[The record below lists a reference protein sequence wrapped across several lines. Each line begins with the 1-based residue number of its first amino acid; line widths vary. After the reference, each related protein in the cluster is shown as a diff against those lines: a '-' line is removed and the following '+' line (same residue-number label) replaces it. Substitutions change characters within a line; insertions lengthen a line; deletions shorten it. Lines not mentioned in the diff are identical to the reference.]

1 METAVYVHVPY
12 CATKCHYCDFLSF
25 PLSLGR
31 HAPGE
36 YLRLLETELSLRG
49 RELASG
55 GYNVTTLYIGGG
67 TPTALTCAEL
77 DRLLSSCLRHL
88 PLANPEWTVEVNPGT
103 LDPWKAFVLSRHGVN
118 RVSLGVQD
126 LDNSRLAL
134 LGRTYTAA
142 EACRAF
148 TLCRENF
155 ASVAV
160 DLLAGLP
167 QQAADDFAV
176 TLVKVLEWRPD
187 HVSLYSLKLAEG
199 TPLAAAVASG
209 NLPLPE
215 DDETADMLLA
225 ARELLAEAG
234 YEHYEIAN
242 FALPGHACRHNLVYW
257 LNKPYIGVGLGAHS
271 HWGGKR
277 SANAKTLSAYAAL
290 LDSGLPPVETEW
302 AVTEREAMED
312 TLILGLRL
320 LKGVGFSEFTARHGY
335 DIRRVFAAELEYL
348 LRLGLIEYDFSRIR
362 LAANGINLANEVFT
376 QFISGGQS

>member
-25 PLSLGR
+25 PLSLGS

-36 YLRLLETELSLRG
+36 YLLLLEKELSLRG

-55 GYNVTTLYIGGG
+55 GYSVTTLYIGGG
-67 TPTALTCAEL
+67 TPTALTCVEL
-77 DRLLSSCLRHL
+77 DRLLRSCLHHL

-103 LDPWKAFVLSRHGVN
+103 LDPWKALVLSRHGVN

-126 LDNSRLAL
+126 LDNGRLAL

-142 EACRAF
+142 EARRSF
-148 TLCRENF
+148 DLCRENF
-155 ASVAV
+155 AGVGV

-167 QQAADDFAV
+167 QQTAGDFAV
-176 TLVKVLEWRPD
+176 TLVKVLEWHPE
-187 HVSLYSLKLAEG
+187 HLSLYSLKLEEG

-209 NLPLPE
+209 SLSLPE

-257 LNKPYIGVGLGAHS
+257 LNKPYLGVGLGAHS
-271 HWGGKR
+271 HWRGKR
-277 SANAKTLSAYAAL
+277 LANAKILSDYAGL
-290 LDSGLPPVETEW
+290 LDGGLLPVETEW
-302 AVTEREAMED
+302 AVTERESMED
-312 TLILGLRL
+312 TLMLGLRL
-320 LKGVGFSEFTARHGY
+320 LKGVSFSEFTARHGY
-335 DIRRVFAAELEYL
+335 DLRRVFAAELEYL
-348 LRLGLIEYDFSRIR
+348 LALGLIEYDSSRIR
-362 LAANGINLANEVFT
+362 LAANGINLANEVFA